1 MSDALP
7 PGTPPPHEKIV
18 IVSTGQWRAGLVV
31 DRLIGNHQAV
41 IKPMSPLH
49 RDVRSFLGATILG
62 DGQVVL
68 GRAVPAQEAARWK
81 PRDYARVA
89 RETFQLLAPLYRLT

>member
-1 MSDALP
+1 LFEV

-31 DRLIGNHQAV
+31 DHLIGNHQAV

-49 RDVRSFLGATILG
+49 RDIRSFLGATILG

-68 GRAVPAQEAARWK
+68 VLDVIQLIDFGQSRQERLRAS
-81 PRDYARVA
+81 
-89 RETFQLLAPLYRLT
+89 